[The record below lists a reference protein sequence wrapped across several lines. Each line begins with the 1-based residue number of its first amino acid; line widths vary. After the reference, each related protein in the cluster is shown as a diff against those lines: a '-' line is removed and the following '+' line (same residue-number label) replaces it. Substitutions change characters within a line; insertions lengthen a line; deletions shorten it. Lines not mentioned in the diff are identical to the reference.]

1 MFKNIDILN
10 NIKIRFVIVA
20 VLLAISFFFIR
31 HYRIFQPAAIV
42 LAPNGGEMF
51 EYGQAMQIRWTPGTP
66 GIRLIEFVPVSGGS
80 PIAAYNAAPFSY
92 TVADTSGSHSLILYE
107 RIPGGSYYVRVY
119 TANSYEFDQSDGSIQ
134 IIEKEF
140 SKTKAPSP
148 SVPIPTP
155 STPTPSQIPS
165 ILPLPSLPTPCVE
178 LWSCGGWT
186 SCVNSAQTIICTD
199 ANNCGTTNARPALSR
214 SCTSPLPEIIPTLT
228 VRSPNGGENFYQ
240 GTSMNIVWTAK
251 NAPSYMR
258 VNIYLF
264 TRNPAENKDY
274 GWTTNIISQT
284 GNDGEETWTISKG
297 IPLGTDYFIRLSCDY
312 PQGTQN
318 FGCKADDSDKAFS
331 ISTKASPSQKQLEQL
346 PSLEQLP
353 PSVQETVQETV
364 QEKITPPVQK
374 PVEHKSLMGRTWSR
388 VINVFKSFFGI

>member
-1 MFKNIDILN
+1 MFKNIDIPN
-10 NIKIRFVIVA
+10 NIKIRFVAIA
-20 VLLAISFFFIR
+20 ILLVVSFFFTR

-42 LAPNGGEMF
+42 LAPNGGEVF
-51 EYGQAMQIRWTPGTP
+51 EYGQAVQIRWSPGTP

-80 PIAAYNAAPFSY
+80 PFAVYNAPFSY
-92 TVADTSGSHSLILYE
+92 TVADTSGNRSFNLSE

-140 SKTKAPSP
+140 SKTKAPPP

-165 ILPLPSLPTPCVE
+165 ISSPPSLPTPCAE

-199 ANNCGTTNARPALSR
+199 VNNCGTTNARPALSR

-228 VRSPNGGENFYQ
+228 VRSPNGGENFYR
-240 GTSMNIVWTAK
+240 GAPMNIVWTTK

-284 GNDGEETWTISKG
+284 GNDGEETWTIPKNIS
-297 IPLGTDYFIRLSCDY
+297 LETDYFIRLSCDY

-331 ISTKASPSQKQLEQL
+331 ISTEAPPSQKQLEQSL
-346 PSLEQLP
+346 PFG
-353 PSVQETVQETV
+353 QEKVV

-374 PVEHKSLMGRTWSR
+374 PVEHKSLMTRTWSK
-388 VINVFKSFFGI
+388 VINVFKSLFGI